1 MPNEFDVRP
10 YLVGPHDMEAFE
22 EEAEYAADQF
32 NAMLFSAIDEMSA
45 SEFWTEERAE
55 DFIQDI
61 AQKWLQEP
69 ALLEAETDE
78 LDDYVRQLI
87 RRIEQEQDGDE

>member
-10 YLVGPHDMEAFE
+10 YLVGVHDMQAFE
-22 EEAEYAADQF
+22 EEAEYAADQL
-32 NAMLFSAIDEMSA
+32 NAMLFSAIDEMAA

-55 DFIQDI
+55 GFIQDI

>member
-1 MPNEFDVRP
+1 MTFEFDVRP
-10 YLVGPHDMEAFE
+10 YLVTASDMEAFE
-22 EEAEYAADQF
+22 EEAEYAADQL
-32 NAMLFSAIDEMSA
+32 NAMFFSAVDEMAQST
-45 SEFWTEERAE
+45 FWSVDRAE
-55 DFIQDI
+55 QFIEEI
-61 AQKWLQEP
+61 SQKWLQEP

>member
-1 MPNEFDVRP
+1 MTFEFDVRP
-10 YLVGPHDMEAFE
+10 YLVTAFDMESFE
-22 EEAEYAADQF
+22 EEAEYAADQL
-32 NAMLFSAIDEMSA
+32 NAMFFSAVDEMAQSM
-45 SEFWTEERAE
+45 FWSSERAE
-55 DFIQDI
+55 QFIEEI
-61 AQKWLQEP
+61 SQKWLQEP

>member
-1 MPNEFDVRP
+1 MTFEFDVRP
-10 YLVGPHDMEAFE
+10 YLVTAADMEAFE
-22 EEAEYAADQF
+22 EEAEYAADQL
-32 NAMLFSAIDEMSA
+32 NAMFFSAVDEMTQST
-45 SEFWTEERAE
+45 FWTIERAE
-55 DFIQDI
+55 QFIQEI
-61 AQKWLQEP
+61 SPKWLQEP